1 MANYK
6 SLAQDYEKAEDL
18 NPSSYDHS
26 ILRLFR
32 RWVSQ
37 ERSPKLF
44 TLLLSLSWL
53 FQVALFLSS
62 ATMLYI
68 ATSRW
73 RQSNQSC
80 LSEVSQ
86 WSPGLEAVEY
96 KSLTFRGSLYHTSA
110 WKGEPRPELDS
121 LWHRVGQVGIM
132 SISADE
138 VRRLGKDPD
147 YVVKVPDDLGG
158 GHVASVEVFH
168 HLHCLAS
175 RSRTDYRG
183 KCELMKHLADT
194 R

>member
-1 MANYK
+1 MANYISLPQQDEKVEK
-6 SLAQDYEKAEDL
+6 S
-18 NPSSYDHS
+18 NPSSYETS
-26 ILRLFR
+26 NASLFH
-32 RWVSQ
+32 RWTSQ
-37 ERSPKLF
+37 ERSSKLS
-44 TLLLSLSWL
+44 TLLLSLLWL
-53 FQVALFLSS
+53 FQVALFLYS
-62 ATMLYI
+62 ATMLHI

-80 LSEVSQ
+80 LSEISQ

-96 KSLTFRGSLYHTSA
+96 ESLTFRGSLYHRTA

-132 SISADE
+132 SITAEE

-147 YVVKVPDDLGG
+147 YVVKVPEELGG

-175 RSRTDYRG
+175 RSKTGARENVWAARTLG
-183 KCELMKHLADT
+183 
-194 R
+194 

>member
-6 SLAQDYEKAEDL
+6 SLPQQDEKAEGL
-18 NPSSYDHS
+18 NGSPYDTSNTSLFQRWTSREKSS
-26 ILRLFR
+26 
-32 RWVSQ
+32 
-37 ERSPKLF
+37 KLS

-62 ATMLYI
+62 GTMLHI

-73 RQSNQSC
+73 RQSNQNC
-80 LSEVSQ
+80 LSEISQ

-96 KSLTFRGSLYHTSA
+96 DSLTFRGSLYHRSA
-110 WKGEPRPELDS
+110 WKGEPGPELDS

-132 SISADE
+132 SITADE

-147 YVVKVPDDLGG
+147 YVVKVPEDLGG

-175 RSRTDYRG
+175 RS
-183 KCELMKHLADT
+183 KPVLAGPVS
-194 R
+194 